1 MASRGRR
8 KSVGVVEMAH
18 DLGVSTAT
26 ISRALNG
33 SPSVRRELADRIRA
47 HAEARG
53 YVANRLARAL
63 SASTSRAFVGFVIP
77 YVDTPGVLGGRRRV
91 RPAAVRGRHPD
102 DPGDHRE

>member
-8 KSVGVVEMAH
+8 ESVGVVEMAR

-33 SPSVRRELADRIRA
+33 SPSVRRELADRIRE

-53 YVANRLARAL
+53 YVANRLARR
-63 SASTSRAFVGFVIP
+63 S
-77 YVDTPGVLGGRRRV
+77 PGS
-91 RPAAVRGRHPD
+91 
-102 DPGDHRE
+102 

>member
-33 SPSVRRELADRIRA
+33 SPSVRRELADAPGRYRIFA
-47 HAEARG
+47 AMTPSAGPGKGIDLAETG
-53 YVANRLARAL
+53 T
-63 SASTSRAFVGFVIP
+63 TSRSI
-77 YVDTPGVLGGRRRV
+77 
-91 RPAAVRGRHPD
+91 
-102 DPGDHRE
+102 

>member
-26 ISRALNG
+26 VSRALNG

-47 HAEARG
+47 HAQERG

-77 YVDTPGVLGGRRRV
+77 YVDTPAYSAV
-91 RPAAVRGRHPD
+91 AAFTASSNRKPIM
-102 DPGDHRE
+102 

>member
-8 KSVGVVEMAH
+8 KPVGVVETAQ

-53 YVANRLARAL
+53 YVANRRARA
-63 SASTSRAFVGFVIP
+63 
-77 YVDTPGVLGGRRRV
+77 
-91 RPAAVRGRHPD
+91 RPASPQ
-102 DPGDHRE
+102 

>member
-1 MASRGRR
+1 MASRGHR
-8 KSVGVVEMAH
+8 KPVGVVEMAR
-18 DLGVSTAT
+18 DLGVSTTT

-63 SASTSRAFVGFVIP
+63 SASTGRAFVGFVIP
-77 YVDTPGVLGGRRRV
+77 YVDTPAYSAVAAGRT
-91 RPAAVRGRHPD
+91 
-102 DPGDHRE
+102 